1 MLNFLTTVSEY
12 ATYVVILAFIGL
24 LTYFIMKMNYVNTNL
39 KILLQTFKTINKDE
53 LTVKF
58 KLLDQKLSANPYI
71 SVIWTEFKSTLFF
84 PENSLTTRDDSNPN
98 FFEAAVQPTL
108 AVQTTIDPEYFFNEE
123 TLVLSKYNSKLVSI
137 IPTILTGLGPLF
149 TFLAIA
155 TAFANV
161 NFTSQEETIGTVSG
175 IMHSMQ
181 MAALVSVSALSA
193 SILFMLIEKIT
204 YELRCK
210 SVLNL
215 LQDTIT
221 KLFDNTSSEK
231 FLVELLRQNRV
242 QSANM
247 AYALN
252 NIPEQFKKT
261 VNDAMNATLMPYLE
275 SIVFGLNKIQ
285 EYSKEMAKDK
295 DERDMNDDL
304 F

>member
-1 MLNFLTTVSEY
+1 MLNFLTIISEY
-12 ATYVVILAFIGL
+12 ATYVVVIAFLGL
-24 LTYFIMKMNYVNTNL
+24 LTYFFIKVNFVNKNL
-39 KILLQTFKTINKDE
+39 KELLDTFKSINKDE

-58 KLLDQKLSANPYI
+58 KLLDSKLASNPYI
-71 SVIWTEFKSTLFF
+71 SVIWNEFKSTLFF
-84 PENSLTTRDDSNPN
+84 PENTIMRDDANPN
-98 FFEAAVQPTL
+98 FFETAVQPTL
-108 AVQTTIDPEYFFNEE
+108 AVQTTVDPEYFFNEE

-155 TAFANV
+155 TAFAHV
-161 NFTSQEETIGTVSG
+161 DFSSQEQTIGTVSG

-204 YELRCK
+204 YELKCK

-252 NIPEQFKKT
+252 SIPAEFKKT
-261 VNDAMNATLMPYLE
+261 VNDAMNTTLMPYLE

-285 EYSKEMAKDK
+285 EYSKEMAKDQE
-295 DERDMNDDL
+295 ERDMNDDL

>member
-1 MLNFLTTVSEY
+1 MLKFLTIVSEY
-12 ATYVVILAFIGL
+12 ATYVVIFAFIAL
-24 LTYFIMKMNYVNTNL
+24 LTYFFTKMNYVSSNL
-39 KILLQTFKTINKDE
+39 KILLQTFKSINKDE

-58 KLLDQKLSANPYI
+58 KLLDSKLAANPYI

-84 PENSLTTRDDSNPN
+84 PENSLVRDDSNPN

-161 NFTSQEETIGTVSG
+161 NFTSQEETIGTVSS

-193 SILFMLIEKIT
+193 SILFMFIEKIT

-252 NIPEQFKKT
+252 SIPEQFRKT
-261 VNDAMNATLMPYLE
+261 VNDAMNTTLMPYLE

-285 EYSKEMAKDK
+285 EYSKEMAKDQE
-295 DERDMNDDL
+295 ERDMNDDL

>member
-210 SVLNL
+210 SVLSL

-242 QSANM
+242 QSANL